1 MANQDDLSVNINVGI
16 ELDQASFKQTKN
28 QLEFLTKLKEELG
41 FGPKA
46 KIQVGGYS
54 VQEPS
59 KEASRKASSKFEKMG
74 GSWDGSRIADD
85 AEKALA
91 RELNTVAETL
101 SRQLKLKFV
110 PQVAESLNEVE
121 FKLPGS
127 IDVFENL
134 QEQVE
139 DFIVTA
145 AGKVVVSPAMLIA
158 AAERVLQ
165 SNPNLM
171 MPSQEGLFNPYKN
184 KFEEFKKVGV
194 TQEGKPAFQDV
205 APFDASLTQAFNEF
219 IDKAISNNPQAAD
232 KISAFLEGKLK
243 VLFSEIIDKAQSA
256 RARTFTAKG
265 GAEGEDSLEGLVR
278 YANNSVVKTIAQMEE
293 KFGLQAG
300 TTAMFAR
307 GAVSSKFTSA
317 SGTAA
322 SDPQALLSVLVGEYG
337 DEVTGALMS
346 SLPDPAKVANPI
358 AQVLMNPYIL
368 GDKFAN
374 NYEEELTKA
383 LNKKAPKVAEAISSK
398 TATTTTGG
406 GAGNPDIEML
416 RKYLSEQKALVE
428 QSGKTFMVGLDTEF
442 NSQIS
447 EKLTELSAV
456 IQDGS
461 GKFVEIFKFLQ
472 LPSDLDAMMRG
483 WEQLPKAAR
492 AGQAKDAAGLVA
504 RGTMLGIP
512 KEDIGVPDDAEAN
525 FMQFR
530 GKISKLVDVIN
541 LLNDL
546 GIQLTGSNFAAA
558 EAANIKKAIE
568 YVNSMSASRGLDP
581 VGTPDL
587 SNVFDPAKMAQKL
600 SGGSAELARIFD
612 SPEAKKGVSGAL
624 GHLIRNIAEQF
635 PDFIARYSDQ
645 FRASESGSF
654 EFKAPGGAA
663 PAHYA
668 LTDATASL
676 IVKDF
681 IEQMGDTAATLIIPV
696 AKDLNTKVQAAG
708 GGSGSGKPPMGG
720 VGAADKPEDDP
731 FADRAAGS
739 IQKLLLTGQKYENAI
754 AGLTEFEIIKV
765 NQRLAVLQKS
775 AEQAELLGKIAELEK
790 KRSDILVESAQLM
803 SESSRFGRSRIAL
816 GDASRQGPLTE
827 GDAAAAKRYEQQTIA
842 AARLGTQI
850 RELEEAGRS
859 REKQV
864 ISTVKEEARHNQVS
878 EQLTNNFRKQFDA
891 QLEGAQA
898 GKAATNSIKAQMQE
912 QVNAQKAV
920 QRQTQSLMN
929 TWVTS
934 RYALYDVGNFY
945 TSVAQNLIRVS
956 RQIFDTTQSY
966 RAFETSFT
974 SVERAMQLTG
984 AAAVDLRDQFIK
996 LSEEFP
1002 ISFEEIA
1009 RIATLGAQM
1018 GIAADGVVE
1027 FTQTVAKFSSITGI
1041 SADTVAQKFG
1051 KIAELADVD
1060 TTDFEKLGSAVAF
1073 AGINAVATESEILT
1087 LSESIA
1093 AVANQSGI
1101 TAPEIIGLATAL
1113 ASVGVPA
1120 EQARGVF
1127 TRVFA
1132 DLDRVANTGGE
1143 SLANFA
1149 SVAGMS
1155 VEDFASSWG
1164 TEGKANDVFVNLLK
1178 GIGASDNLTATF
1190 DKLNI
1195 VETREINTLTRLAK
1209 NLNVVQQALGDSNAS
1224 FEDGVFLGD
1233 SFEKTADNLDAQII
1247 IFKNNLDSLA
1257 ASFASGIAEPLK
1269 NLILP
1274 AGSELL
1280 KFLKGASQSFVFLNA
1295 ALPAAGL
1302 VAFGAIFAGF
1312 AGIVN
1317 KVTAQVYAF
1326 RVAMINAANDPTAV
1340 AGFGR
1345 QLKQLLGLG
1354 SGVIEMRDQVSGIN
1368 ERGLIEPVNYSS
1380 MLKGE
1385 KAHAAELLKK
1395 RNIYLSLGD
1404 VAEETMGKEAAK
1416 SLSAVQRSRKEAD
1429 AVNALVLAKRLEI
1442 EELEKS
1448 NDPAKIAM
1456 AATMRQAASTSYVV
1470 AVGGEIKILNE
1481 RERAEY
1487 RNLIASSNM
1496 DAALKKK
1503 TLSHIDSARAINLET
1518 KAAATGIGK
1527 VGNALGKVFG
1537 VVSIIATVITAVDM
1551 LYNAFANLNKV
1562 DLTLAGGGTESLRE
1576 AIKKDTEE
1584 VRKGSMEAVTTL
1596 SVGYKEV
1603 SSSADKAAIAI
1614 NRLTGTQTLAER
1626 SMDNATQSTKQQTIA
1641 IGENTKMWLANA
1653 IAKDEALSEIDFG
1666 NVQQKMQ
1673 ELNMN
1678 FDQVLADMASAANGA
1693 DIDPFAEVNKKLAEI
1708 EIAQLEILNEN
1719 PYGYMGDQ
1727 TFRALQE
1734 EENKLKEI
1742 KTALGGIQTAFKS
1755 AFGETAAFKAITE
1768 ALGLTTNSI
1777 LDLSDALAE
1786 AETSGE
1792 GMEEVLS
1799 QVQEAV
1805 IEVAGITSDGDLL
1818 KIRTTSSVKALLEVV
1833 RTMYEAA
1840 KAADS
1845 LRGATLTDLRQDR
1858 AMAARGTSEGA
1869 KRAVEALDLQ
1879 IKNFGGS
1886 SSEAGKQ
1893 VNALREAMTSIESIL
1908 AGSGGS
1914 GRSSGGK
1921 GPEATIRTLTEY
1933 ANDLRSVLQSAFD
1946 IRYQR
1951 QVGLDAITSSWLNLT
1966 SSAEDAKK
1974 AIKSANDE
1982 INQSTADR
1990 TVLQYQLSVAERY
2003 NDEKRAAVIRAKLAK
2018 LDTQIIDQQKQLA
2031 EANENN
2037 NKTLTGN
2044 SKAAINN
2051 RSQIRDLVGQYN
2063 SYLIALANSG
2073 MSNDQLKSQAQ
2084 GLAQEFLAQGEALG
2098 FSREELNDYTSAFS
2112 GDFTTIID
2120 NLPRDITLSVNTD
2133 PAMRAIEEFVAKAK
2147 TALST
2152 VGVAPAPATNY
2163 IPPAVIVTPTP
2174 TTDAERA
2181 AARKAAYDAAVTR
2194 LNQLKRER
2202 QLLVANKYPTAN
2214 IDAKIKAAQ
2223 ADLDKIMGKKDGGF
2237 ITGPGSSTSDSI
2249 PAMLSRGEYV
2259 VKASSVSKYGLD
2271 FMNALNQQRVGFQPA
2286 SQSLASTSSGS
2297 SSVVYLSPED
2307 RALLRAAVDRP
2318 IALYTENTKIAQSA
2332 NEGNVLLARRGSN

>member
-1 MANQDDLSVNINVGI
+1 MANQDDLSVNINVGV
-16 ELDQASFKQTKN
+16 ELDKASFK
-28 QLEFLTKLKEELG
+28 EAKEELQFILELQKELG
-41 FGPKA
+41 VEGVTKVR
-46 KIQVGGYS
+46 VGGYS
-54 VQEPS
+54 TSQSPDRTVRN
-59 KEASRKASSKFEKMG
+59 KAASQIEKMG
-74 GSWDGSRIADD
+74 GDWSGVDL
-85 AEKALA
+85 AEKA
-91 RELNTVAETL
+91 
-101 SRQLKLKFV
+101 
-110 PQVAESLNEVE
+110 EVE
-121 FKLPGS
+121 LAKRFNEAAKELSKVFNVDFLPDFAAS
-127 IDVFENL
+127 IGEADFALPKDSMASEKIT
-134 QEQVE
+134 QAIE
-139 DFIVTA
+139 DFVMNA
-145 AGKVVVSPAMLIA
+145 AGEVTISPAMFLA
-158 AAERVLQ
+158 AAEKVMKN
-165 SNPNLM
+165 NPNMSVPRGMDTLSGIIK
-171 MPSQEGLFNPYKN
+171 PTEAFGKVANYDEKLSK
-184 KFEEFKKVGV
+184 EFG
-194 TQEGKPAFQDV
+194 
-205 APFDASLTQAFNEF
+205 EF
-219 IDKAISNNPQAAD
+219 ITKAVGDNDQTATKVSE
-232 KISAFLEGKLK
+232 FLLSKLK
-243 VLFSEIIDKAQSA
+243 VLMSGIIDDAQKA
-256 RARTFTAKG
+256 RERVFTSLNVSEG
-265 GAEGEDSLEGLVR
+265 DDTAENVVR
-278 YANNSVVKTIAQMEE
+278 YADDAARRAVAIGEQMR
-293 KFGLQAG
+293 GLQAG
-300 TTAMFAR
+300 TTAMYGPGLVPEKFR
-307 GAVSSKFTSA
+307 SKPGAVS
-317 SGTAA
+317 
-322 SDPQALLSVLVGEYG
+322 DPQQLLNVLIGEYS
-337 DEVTGALMS
+337 DEVTGAIMAAV
-346 SLPDPAKVANPI
+346 PDPSKVAGPI
-358 AQVLMNPYIL
+358 AQILMNPYIL
-368 GDKFAN
+368 GDKFASG
-374 NYEEELTKA
+374 YQDEIAKA
-383 LNKKAPKVAEAISSK
+383 IKARAPEVAQKV
-398 TATTTTGG
+398 TATAGG
-406 GAGNPDIEML
+406 GAGNPDIELL
-416 RKYLSEQKALVE
+416 RKYLTEQKALVE

-483 WEQLPKAAR
+483 WEQLPKGAR
-492 AGQAKDAAGLVA
+492 VGQAKDAAGLVA
-504 RGTMLGIP
+504 RGGMLGIP

-654 EFKAPGGAA
+654 EFNAPGGAA

-681 IEQMGDTAATLIIPV
+681 IEQMGSTAATLIIPV
-696 AKDLNTKVQAAG
+696 AKDLNTKIQAAS

-731 FADRAAGS
+731 FANRAADS

-754 AGLTEFEIIKV
+754 TGLTENEIIKV

-790 KRSDILVESAQLM
+790 KRSDILAEAAQLSAQ
-803 SESSRFGRSRIAL
+803 SSPFARARSVLRED
-816 GDASRQGPLTE
+816 GPQGPLTQ
-827 GDAAAAKRYEQQTIA
+827 GDAASAKRYNEQTRA
-842 AARLGTQI
+842 AAQLGTQI

-878 EQLTNNFRKQFDA
+878 EQLTDNFRKQFDA
-891 QLEGAQA
+891 QLQGAQA
-898 GKAATNSIKAQMQE
+898 GKAATNSIKSQMQE

-966 RAFETSFT
+966 RVFESSFT
-974 SVERAMQLTG
+974 SVERAMELTSAG
-984 AAAVDLRDQFIK
+984 AVDLRDQFIR

-1002 ISFEEIA
+1002 ISFEEIS

-1060 TTDFEKLGSAVAF
+1060 STQFENLGSAVAF

-1101 TAPEIIGLATAL
+1101 TAPEIIGIATAL

-1143 SLANFA
+1143 SLADFA
-1149 SVAGMS
+1149 SVARMS
-1155 VEDFASSWG
+1155 SEEFASAWG
-1164 TEGKANDVFVNLLK
+1164 TEGKSNDVFIALLE
-1178 GIGASDNLTATF
+1178 GINASTNLTRTF
-1190 DKLNI
+1190 DRLNI

-1209 NLNVVQQALGDSNAS
+1209 NIDVVKQALNDSNTS

-1233 SFEKTADNLDAQII
+1233 SFEKTADNLDAKIVV
-1247 IFKNNLDSLA
+1247 FKNNLDSLA
-1257 ASFASGIAEPLK
+1257 ASFSAGIAEPLK
-1269 NLILP
+1269 NLLDI
-1274 AGSELL
+1274 GSEVI
-1280 KFLKGASQSFVFLNA
+1280 KFLKGASQSFMFMNA

-1312 AGIVN
+1312 AGIVA

-1326 RVAMINAANDPTAV
+1326 RVAMVNAANDPTAV
-1340 AGFGR
+1340 TGFGR

-1354 SGVIEMRDQVSGIN
+1354 SGMIEMRDQVSGIN
-1368 ERGLIEPVNYSS
+1368 ERGLIEPVNYSGI
-1380 MLKGE
+1380 LKGE

-1395 RNIYLSLGD
+1395 RNIYLSLGN

-1416 SLSAVQRSRKEAD
+1416 SLTAVQLSRKEAD

-1442 EELEKS
+1442 EALEKS
-1448 NDPAKIAM
+1448 QNPADIAK
-1456 AATMRQAASTSYVV
+1456 AASMRQAYSTSYVV
-1470 AVGGEIKILNE
+1470 AVGGEIRILNE

-1487 RNLIASSNM
+1487 RNVVASSNM

-1503 TLSHIDSARAINLET
+1503 TLSHIDSANAINLET
-1518 KAAATGIGK
+1518 KAAATGIGA
-1527 VGNALGKVFG
+1527 VGNALGKALG
-1537 VVSIIATVITAVDM
+1537 VVSIIATVITAIDM

-1576 AIKKDTEE
+1576 AIKKDTQAVKE
-1584 VRKGSMEAVTTL
+1584 GTMEAVTTAKIGYTEL
-1596 SVGYKEV
+1596 SSGV
-1603 SSSADKAAIAI
+1603 DKAAVAI
-1614 NRLTGTQTLAER
+1614 NRLTGTQSLATR
-1626 SMDNATQSTKQQTIA
+1626 SMDNATESANEQTIA
-1641 IGENTKMWLANA
+1641 IGENTKVWLANA
-1653 IAKDEALSEIDFG
+1653 IAKDEGLKDINFTD
-1666 NVQQKMQ
+1666 VQQ
-1673 ELNMN
+1673 NMEALGMD
-1678 FDQVLADMASAANGA
+1678 FDVVLRDMVSAANGA
-1693 DIDPFAEVNKKLAEI
+1693 KINPFEKVDEELAVVQQAMRKRMEEIVDPNNPNSAYAGLFDEEYKALEAQKK
-1708 EIAQLEILNEN
+1708 QLE
-1719 PYGYMGDQ
+1719 DV
-1727 TFRALQE
+1727 
-1734 EENKLKEI
+1734 
-1742 KTALGGIQTAFKS
+1742 KTALQGIKPAFEA
-1755 AFGETAAFKAITE
+1755 AFGQSTKFDAIFKA
-1768 ALGLTTNSI
+1768 LGISTNAI

-1786 AETSGE
+1786 ARSSGT
-1792 GMEEVLS
+1792 GMEEVLL
-1799 QVQEAV
+1799 QVQDAV
-1805 IEVAGITSDGDLL
+1805 IEVAGITSQGDLL
-1818 KIRTTSSVKALLEVV
+1818 KIRTASSIEALLEVIKA
-1833 RTMYEAA
+1833 MYEAA
-1840 KAADS
+1840 KAANN
-1845 LRGATLTDLRQDR
+1845 LRGATLSDLQGDR
-1858 AMAARGTSEGA
+1858 RTAAAGTSQAA
-1869 KRAVEALDLQ
+1869 KNAVAAIDQQ
-1879 IKNFGGS
+1879 IKNFS
-1886 SSEAGKQ
+1886 STSSQATGNVE
-1893 VNALREAMTSIESIL
+1893 ALRQAMTSIESIL
-1908 AGSGGS
+1908 AGSGGGGGGGGGGGS
-1914 GRSSGGK
+1914 RS
-1921 GPEATIRTLTEY
+1921 PEARIRTLTDY
-1933 ANDLRSVLQSAFD
+1933 VNDLQAILQSAFD

-1966 SSAEDAKK
+1966 KTADDAKK

-2003 NDEKRAAVIRAKLAK
+2003 NDEKRAAVIRAKLSK
-2018 LDTQIIDQQKQLA
+2018 LDEQIIDQQKQLA
-2031 EANENN
+2031 EANDAN

-2044 SKAAINN
+2044 SKAAIDN
-2051 RSQIRDLVGQYN
+2051 RSKVRDLVTQYN
-2063 SYLIALANSG
+2063 SYLVALANSG
-2073 MSNDQLKSQAQ
+2073 MSSDELKGQAAA
-2084 GLAQEFLAQGEALG
+2084 LEQEFLNQGEALG
-2098 FSREELNDYTSAFS
+2098 YSRDELGLYTNAFKS
-2112 GDFTTIID
+2112 DFATVID
-2120 NLPRDITLSVNTD
+2120 NLPRDITIKVNTD

-2147 TALST
+2147 SALST
-2152 VGVAPAPATNY
+2152 VGVAPSAPAY
-2163 IPPAVIVTPTP
+2163 VAPAVPVKTEAQII
-2174 TTDAERA
+2174 AEKVALIRQNFGNSKISNEV
-2181 AARKAAYDAAVTR
+2181 RKLAGATSGSADSM
-2194 LNQLKRER
+2194 ER
-2202 QLLVANKYPTAN
+2202 KIDSYLGKLSLSEANR
-2214 IDAKIKAAQ
+2214 ILSLIGLSQ
-2223 ADLDKIMGKKDGGF
+2223 GGF
-2237 ITGPGSSTSDSI
+2237 VSGPGTSTSDSI
-2249 PAMLSRGEYV
+2249 PAMLSKGEYV
-2259 VKASSVSKYGLD
+2259 VKARAVSAYGLD
-2271 FMNALNQQRVGFQPA
+2271 FMNALNEQRVGFQPA
-2286 SQSLASTSSGS
+2286 SQSTGSQSSSS